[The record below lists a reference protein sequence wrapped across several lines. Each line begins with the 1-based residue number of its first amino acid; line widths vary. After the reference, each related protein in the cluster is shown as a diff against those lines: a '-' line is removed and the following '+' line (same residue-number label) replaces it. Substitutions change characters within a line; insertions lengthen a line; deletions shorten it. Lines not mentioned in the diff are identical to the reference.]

1 MVALRKPPAVPAE
14 VVRDP
19 TVMSGE
25 PVVRGTRVPAETI
38 VAYLRAGRTN
48 VEIFEDYPTLP
59 IDGID
64 AVVRW
69 AEDDYRAGLDDC
81 AGTKSSV
88 PLTDKLFIDE
98 CLSTALVAVA
108 KTEASSPTTA
118 RMSEN
123 EVGRTGTSF
132 RLLWSLLQNTLSR

>member
-1 MVALRKPPAVPAE
+1 MALIKKPPAIPAN

-25 PVVRGTRVPAETI
+25 PVVRGTRVPADTI

-64 AVVRW
+64 AVLRW
-69 AEDDYRAGLDDC
+69 AEATLGSDWR
-81 AGTKSSV
+81 
-88 PLTDKLFIDE
+88 
-98 CLSTALVAVA
+98 TA
-108 KTEASSPTTA
+108 P
-118 RMSEN
+118 
-123 EVGRTGTSF
+123 VG
-132 RLLWSLLQNTLSR
+132 NDLSR